1 MLDGRGFFLDSGVS
15 DADDLIGGVYELA
28 HFWRVDPELEM
39 TRPISIILEHFEQA
53 NRISHAVPEA

>member
-1 MLDGRGFFLDSGVS
+1 M
-15 DADDLIGGVYELA
+15 IGGVYELA

-53 NRISHAVPEA
+53 NRISRAVPET